1 MHPRHSGWTLL
12 LSIALWA
19 PTARVAMAGDIDL
32 IPALVRYLAALA
44 VAAVAVMAVT
54 RLTAGYRTAAAA
66 PQQALLTARREED
79 GADEAGSA
87 SSPADT
93 FDTTA
98 VLEAVAALEPSDS

>member
-32 IPALVRYLAALA
+32 IPALVRYFAALA
-44 VAAVAVMAVT
+44 VATVAVMAVT
-54 RLTAGYRTAAAA
+54 HLTTGYRRAATAA
-66 PQQALLTARREED
+66 QQALVSAPQEGGT
-79 GADEAGSA
+79 DEAEPA
-87 SSPADT
+87 PADA

-98 VLEAVAALEPSDS
+98 VLEAVTALEPSDS